1 MHVRAHTQG
10 EFSRNHIFLSFRELQ
25 FTKLFP
31 RAWFFFLYLFSHLDQ
46 QILTFTLKISTTW
59 NIHFSFLFFTFKYYR
74 YIIISFDVAVSIIFF
89 KFQFHIFINSQIF
102 KQLIFFKTY
111 IYIHICYKIPI
122 FLFLISH
129 NPVIEISKKNGNIP
143 AAELV
148 NTQIISADCAQRT
161 PCYAIKQRH
170 WWQSSNYLR
179 CTIDRSF
186 TRFSL
191 DEPRQNRSLQ
201 IYQIR
206 NRNPLHN
213 FIRIKKRKRKRD
225 LNSHQIL

>member
-25 FTKLFP
+25 FAKLFP

-148 NTQIISADCAQRT
+148 NTQIVSADCAQRT

-206 NRNPLHN
+206 NRNPPTIL
-213 FIRIKKRKRKRD
+213 FVELKKEKE
-225 LNSHQIL
+225 NVT

>member
-25 FTKLFP
+25 FAKLFP

-102 KQLIFFKTY
+102 KQFIFRTY
-111 IYIHICYKIPI
+111 IYTYTLK
-122 FLFLISH
+122 
-129 NPVIEISKKNGNIP
+129 
-143 AAELV
+143 
-148 NTQIISADCAQRT
+148 
-161 PCYAIKQRH
+161 Y
-170 WWQSSNYLR
+170 SNF
-179 CTIDRSF
+179 SF
-186 TRFSL
+186 PYFS
-191 DEPRQNRSLQ
+191 
-201 IYQIR
+201 R
-206 NRNPLHN
+206 NRN
-213 FIRIKKRKRKRD
+213 FEKKMEISQPRSSLTRK
-225 LNSHQIL
+225 

>member
-25 FTKLFP
+25 FAKLFP

-74 YIIISFDVAVSIIFF
+74 YIIISFDIAVSIIFF

-102 KQLIFFKTY
+102 KQFIFLRT
-111 IYIHICYKIPI
+111 YIHIRYNIPI

-129 NPVIEISKKNGNIP
+129 NPVIEISKKKWKYPSRG
-143 AAELV
+143 A
-148 NTQIISADCAQRT
+148 R
-161 PCYAIKQRH
+161 
-170 WWQSSNYLR
+170 
-179 CTIDRSF
+179 
-186 TRFSL
+186 
-191 DEPRQNRSLQ
+191 
-201 IYQIR
+201 
-206 NRNPLHN
+206 
-213 FIRIKKRKRKRD
+213 
-225 LNSHQIL
+225 